1 MWNEVLEDLIVVKR
15 SGQRV
20 DFNASKIA
28 IAIKKSYE
36 SVYENVNEKDVYK
49 VFEKVLTYIN
59 DNYKERKTISVE
71 DVQDIIENV
80 LQKENEEVY
89 NSFKE
94 YRQKRAAS
102 RKVFTEKQQH
112 KFVKAIEKVQ
122 EESNLQKYI
131 TPYNVLNKFGRIISG
146 EYTKSYILDNKYVRA
161 YEEGLIY
168 IHDLDHFILGSIP
181 HLNMKINIKE
191 DDNYLDNFLNELI
204 NVQNEVNY
212 EIGINNLDK
221 ILEPFFIKK
230 HNYILRNNLYKY
242 FNLNGYLELINF
254 KKYEDVI
261 YKINDITKTEDILD
275 DFMINIPIRNI
286 IKAAIKDTQ
295 NELKNNIKRIVE
307 RIFNTL
313 TNNKKRNTI
322 FNISLGE
329 YNSYLNITIRE
340 EIISYLNDHNYLDN
354 IHIIFKINDYNEIEY
369 LNRIVTL
376 IINHKNISLEFL
388 NENNKLNEETAEYF
402 SNGIRIFEN
411 SDGNN
416 KYATGRMVVGCTS
429 INLARLG
436 LKYSNQ
442 DLKDFYQELDEIL
455 DLTKNE
461 LLLTFETIGN
471 KLKENYQTLFTGN
484 VYGDEKLEPNQ
495 KIRKVIK
502 SGLLNVGI
510 IGLKECIESLEPE
523 EDKQYNLIIKILK
536 YLNDKMKLYSEE
548 TKLNFA
554 IYEPSNLSC
563 RKELIAIDKSIYGF
577 NKKISNLQAYELIEN
592 LKSIKDD
599 YHKLSNIQKEFKGGQ
614 LITIY
619 MPSNASN
626 KKVLDLIKNLMNNEI
641 SYAKIE
647 VGKK

>member
-71 DVQDIIENV
+71 DIQDIIENI

-122 EESNLQKYI
+122 EENNLQKYI

-146 EYTKSYILDNKYVRA
+146 EYTKSYVLDNKYVRA

-181 HLNMKINIKE
+181 HLNMKLSIKE
-191 DDNYLDNFLNELI
+191 DDYYLDNFLNELI

-212 EIGINNLDK
+212 EIGINDLDN

-242 FNLNGYLELINF
+242 FNLYGYLDLLSF
-254 KKYEDVI
+254 KKYEDTI
-261 YKINDITKTEDILD
+261 NKITDISKTQDILK
-275 DFMINIPIRNI
+275 DFMINIPLRNI
-286 IKAAIKDTQ
+286 INAAINDTKI
-295 NELKNNIKRIVE
+295 ELNNNIKRIVE

-322 FNISLGE
+322 FNISLGK
-329 YNSYLNITIRE
+329 YNSYLNIIIRE
-340 EIISYLNDHNYLDN
+340 EIINYLSDN
-354 IHIIFKINDYNEIEY
+354 NYLENVHIIFKITNNNELEY
-369 LNRIVTL
+369 LNRIVSL

-388 NENNKLNEETAEYF
+388 NETNTSNDETAEYF
-402 SNGIRIFEN
+402 SNGIRVFESN
-411 SDGNN
+411 DEHN
-416 KYATGRMVVGCTS
+416 KFATGKMIVGCTS

-436 LKYSNQ
+436 LKYSNK

-455 DLTKNE
+455 DLAKNE
-461 LLLTFETIGN
+461 LILTFETIGN
-471 KLKENYQTLFTGN
+471 KTKENYQTLFTGN
-484 VYGDEKLEPNQ
+484 VYSDEKLEPNQ

-502 SGLLNVGI
+502 SGNLNIGI
-510 IGLKECIESLEPE
+510 IGLKECIESLEPT
-523 EDKQYNLIIKILK
+523 EDKQYDLIIKILK

-554 IYEPSNLSC
+554 IYEPSNISC

-577 NKKISNLQAYELIEN
+577 NKKISNLQSYTLIED

-614 LITIY
+614 LITVSL
-619 MPSNASN
+619 PSNASN
-626 KKVLDLIKNLMNNEI
+626 KKVLDLIKTLQAADI

>member
-295 NELKNNIKRIVE
+295 IELKNNIKRIAE

-411 SDGNN
+411 SDENN
-416 KYATGRMVVGCTS
+416 KYATGRMVVACTS

-455 DLTKNE
+455 ELTKNE

-626 KKVLDLIKNLMNNEI
+626 KKVLDLIKTLINNEI

>member
-36 SVYENVNEKDVYK
+36 SVYETVNEKDVYK

-71 DVQDIIENV
+71 DVQDIIEKV